1 MSKITDYKIVEANCA
16 KDLEKEVNRLIKS
29 GWNVWGDLMYTSAT
43 PRWLQAMVY
52 CSEEEAQA

>member
-1 MSKITDYKIVEANCA
+1 MCKITDYKIVEAKCA
-16 KDLEKEVNRLIKS
+16 EDLEIEVNRLIKV
-29 GWNVWGDLMYTSAT
+29 GWNVWGDLMYTSST